1 MSLAELFR
9 PHRSRFDLSAA
20 CRVCALSLFALG
32 SVAGWQ
38 TQVSAQTP
46 STASAKPVP
55 DSKASGDAPDDPGP
69 LATDISSELKP
80 QAIQAVVKKVA
91 AWQVKVAEPTFNRL
105 WTYAALYDGLL
116 AASKATGDPAFR
128 DAVLKFSE
136 EEKWQLIDNR
146 FPHADDEAMG
156 KAYMDLY
163 LGDSKNA
170 RKPERMA
177 NTKEIMD
184 RLVVRPD
191 EPKLLW
197 WWCDA
202 LYMAPPVLSRMYL
215 ATGDKKYLDYMDH
228 EWWLTSK
235 TLYNQQDHLYFRDER
250 YLTQKQANGKNLYW
264 SRGNGWV
271 MGGLVK
277 VLEIM
282 PKNYPTR
289 AKYVEQF
296 KQMAEEVK
304 SIQSKDGLWRS
315 GLLDPDAYDL
325 PEISGSAFFTYAIAY
340 GINEH
345 ILDRK
350 TYLPVVE
357 KSWAG
362 MLKHVYADGRLGSI
376 QPVDGQP
383 GRFKPSSSHVY
394 GVGGFLMAGYE
405 MNRLAGGKR

>member
-1 MSLAELFR
+1 MSFVDLRSSSRLPHKLRGFR
-9 PHRSRFDLSAA
+9 TAVALGLVVSSAVA
-20 CRVCALSLFALG
+20 SGSFAL
-32 SVAGWQ
+32 
-38 TQVSAQTP
+38 AQAA
-46 STASAKPVP
+46 ASAKPVP
-55 DSKASGDAPDDPGP
+55 DSKASGDAPDNPGP
-69 LATDISSELKP
+69 LATDLSPALKP
-80 QAIQAVVKKVA
+80 KAIQAVIKKVA
-91 AWQVKVAEPTFNRL
+91 DWQLKQAEPTFNRL

-116 AASKATGDPAFR
+116 AASRATGDPKYS
-128 DAVLKFSE
+128 DAVEKFSE
-136 EEKWQLIDNR
+136 QEQWLLIDNR

-163 LGDSKNA
+163 LADPKDA
-170 RKPERMA
+170 RKPVRMA

-191 EPKLLW
+191 DPQKLLW

-228 EWWLTSK
+228 EWWLTSDS
-235 TLYNQQDHLYFRDER
+235 LYNKEDHLYFRDAR
-250 YLTQKQANGKNLYW
+250 YFTQKQDNGQRLYW

-282 PKNYPTR
+282 PKDYPSR
-289 AKYVEQF
+289 AKYIEQF
-296 KQMAEEVK
+296 RQMAEEVK
-304 SIQSKDGLWRS
+304 KIQSKDGLWRS
-315 GLLDPDAYDL
+315 GLLDPDSYEL
-325 PEISGSAFFTYAIAY
+325 PEVSGSAFFTYAIAY

-357 KSWAG
+357 KSWKG
-362 MLKHVYADGRLGSI
+362 MLEHIYADGRLGSI
-376 QPVDGQP
+376 QPVDAQP
-383 GRFKPSSSHVY
+383 GKFKPSASHVY
-394 GVGGFLMAGYE
+394 GVGGFLQAGYE
-405 MNRLAGGKR
+405 MNRLASHKHW